1 MQYGD
6 PDFINKM
13 INKTKKRNVFNQL
26 SDALFSFFDTLWSF
40 KNFRRSV
47 YIGVLLLIILYLE
60 IYYPTVLPTIIYS
73 AIGIVSLASD
83 ELQKIFKPDVFV
95 VLALIVIINLLWR
108 IASLLERKK

>member
-6 PDFINKM
+6 PDFISKM
-13 INKTKKRNVFNQL
+13 INKTKKRNIFNRL

-60 IYYPTVLPTIIYS
+60 IYYPTFLPTIVYS

-95 VLALIVIINLLWR
+95 VPALIVIISLLWR